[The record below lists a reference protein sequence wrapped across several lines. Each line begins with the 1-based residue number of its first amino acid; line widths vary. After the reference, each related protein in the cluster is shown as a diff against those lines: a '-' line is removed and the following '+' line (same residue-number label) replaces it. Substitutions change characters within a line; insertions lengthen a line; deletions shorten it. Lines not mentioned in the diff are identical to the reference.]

1 MILQLYDYFKN
12 IFNILHPPYHDG
24 QALKELPD
32 KIRKVLEV
40 DAKVLKVA
48 QVSLCLCLYDLPNDD
63 GYDDGIVMIVII
75 AIGEPQPCL
84 GKGSN
89 NQNGNF

>member
-1 MILQLYDYFKN
+1 MATCDCYQLFTILYMFT
-12 IFNILHPPYHDG
+12 IV

-48 QVSLCLCLYDLPNDD
+48 QVSLCLCLYDLPDDD
-63 GYDDGIVMIVII
+63 GYDDGIIMIVII
-75 AIGEPQPCL
+75 AIGDPQPCFL
-84 GKGSN
+84 ASVIPLITMVLM
-89 NQNGNF
+89 F